1 MTDLLIVDGHYNGQV
16 WGSLGGKPFAFDAP
30 RLANMRQLTV
40 RNGASRSWSGFGET
54 LTLDE
59 SMVTLLIAALNAPE
73 ADSCHWCDRPGF
85 YRADYQP
92 ACEGHAAGFGLR
104 EEESA

>member
-1 MTDLLIVDGHYNGQV
+1 MTDPLIVDGHYNGQV

-30 RLANMRQLTV
+30 RLSALRRQVQGWGDAKVLLRHEYAT
-40 RNGASRSWSGFGET
+40 F
-54 LTLDE
+54 DE
-59 SMVTLLIAALNAPE
+59 SMVTLLIATLNEPE
-73 ADSCHWCDRPGF
+73 ADSCRWCDRPGF